1 VAEKRTA
8 HSYLFSGI
16 EGIGKKLIAIE
27 FACMLNCTSYSFTNH
42 QDCRTCE
49 RIRKGAHADVRVE
62 TPQKGSIRIDRVRQ
76 VQGFL
81 KYSPVES
88 RYRVI
93 IIDDAHLMNRAAQN
107 ALLKTLEEPPA
118 FGILVLVTSK
128 ASSLL
133 PTVRSRL
140 RKIRFAPLDRSV
152 ITDEL
157 VRDRRLKHDEAECV
171 AGLASGSLAKAL
183 ELLSANTL
191 KFRNSMTQF
200 LTSGSEFGLAALLD
214 LSFQVSSDAQNMADT
229 IEFGMVWIRDL
240 IVLKMEGAT
249 STIVNTDLID
259 ILTTSAQHHAVS
271 ELLSIHQE
279 MANTLE
285 LLGSDTNINRN
296 LLADVMFLRIRD
308 RISDKT
314 GRSARPLMIKGQQ
327 NA

>member
-1 VAEKRTA
+1 
-8 HSYLFSGI
+8 
-16 EGIGKKLIAIE
+16 
-27 FACMLNCTSYSFTNH
+27 M
-42 QDCRTCE
+42 
-49 RIRKGAHADVRVE
+49 
-62 TPQKGSIRIDRVRQ
+62 
-76 VQGFL
+76 
-81 KYSPVES
+81 
-88 RYRVI
+88 
-93 IIDDAHLMNRAAQN
+93 
-107 ALLKTLEEPPA
+107 
-118 FGILVLVTSK
+118 
-128 ASSLL
+128 
-133 PTVRSRL
+133 
-140 RKIRFAPLDRSV
+140 
-152 ITDEL
+152 
-157 VRDRRLKHDEAECV
+157 
-171 AGLASGSLAKAL
+171 
-183 ELLSANTL
+183 

-200 LTSGSEFGLAALLD
+200 LRSGPDFGLAALLD
-214 LSFQVSSDAQNMADT
+214 LSLQVSSDPQNMADT

-285 LLGSDTNINRN
+285 LLSSDTNINRN